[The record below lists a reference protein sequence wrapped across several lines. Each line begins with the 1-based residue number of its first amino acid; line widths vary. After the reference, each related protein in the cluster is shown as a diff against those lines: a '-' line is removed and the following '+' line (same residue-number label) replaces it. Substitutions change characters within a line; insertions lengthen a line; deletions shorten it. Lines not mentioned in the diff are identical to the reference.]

1 MNELAAVFGILGSLA
16 TVAGTAFGIVQRH
29 QRIQADLIRKA
40 NVWTSLSKLKALMR
54 NLESDELKMAHQ
66 NSLDLF
72 RSLLTEAVLHEPRF
86 TVDTV
91 KRWRKTGRLASDW
104 QERQALLLV
113 DTDALELETI
123 SQLPNLDYDQTP
135 RTSIGDRNS

>member
-16 TVAGTAFGIVQRH
+16 TVAGTAFGIVQRR
-29 QRIQADLIRKA
+29 QRIQADAIRKA

-54 NLESDELKMAHQ
+54 NLENDELKMAHQ

-113 DTDALELETI
+113 DTDALEPETI
-123 SQLPNLDYDQTP
+123 SELPNLDYDQTP
-135 RTSIGDRNS
+135 RTSIGDRSS